1 MIPDTSFRIGHG
13 YDAHR
18 FADGRPLVLGGVRI
32 EHRQGLSG
40 HSDADVLTHAVID
53 AMLGAMALGDIG
65 THFPPDDGRWK
76 DASSLDLLARAR
88 DLVKKAG
95 GRVIQVDTIVYL
107 EAPRIA
113 SFVPRMREELARVL
127 GLSLDRLSVK
137 ATTTEGMGF
146 VGREEGAAATAVAI
160 VLLDSPAKET

>member
-1 MIPDTSFRIGHG
+1 MTPEFRIGHG

-32 EHRQGLSG
+32 EHRQGLAG

-53 AMLGAMALGDIG
+53 AMFGAMALGDIG
-65 THFPPDDGRWK
+65 RHFPPEDARWK

-88 DLVKKAG
+88 GLVETAG
-95 GRVIQVDTIVYL
+95 GRVHQVDTIVYL

-160 VLLDSPAKET
+160 VWLDSPAKET

>member
-1 MIPDTSFRIGHG
+1 MIPFRIGHG

-32 EHRQGLSG
+32 EHPQGLAG

-53 AMLGAMALGDIG
+53 AILGAMALGDIG
-65 THFPPDDGRWK
+65 GHFPSDHATWK
-76 DASSLDLLARAR
+76 DASSLDLLTRAR
-88 DLVKKAG
+88 GLVERAG
-95 GRVIQVDTIVYL
+95 GRVLQVDTIVYL

-127 GLSLDRLSVK
+127 GLPVDRLSVK

-146 VGREEGAAATAVAI
+146 TGRQEGLMAQAV
-160 VLLDSPAKET
+160 VSVETPP